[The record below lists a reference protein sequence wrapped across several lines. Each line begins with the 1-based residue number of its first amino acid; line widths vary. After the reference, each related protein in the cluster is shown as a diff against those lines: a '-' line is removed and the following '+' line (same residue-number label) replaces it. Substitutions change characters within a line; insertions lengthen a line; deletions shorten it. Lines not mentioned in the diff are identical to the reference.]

1 MASFARILV
10 AIVLVATGVTLVLF
24 QPELGTSGQD
34 VTRPLSSQDDEREA
48 NLASSR
54 SDSRAVD
61 GKVQGKTKGP
71 AAPTRVRIA
80 SLGVDARVVP
90 VAQSEDGV
98 LTPPEDAN
106 RVGWWRQGAKLGAK
120 KGAVVVIGHTVD
132 SMAGAF
138 GALGELTRGAR
149 VKVYVGARATG
160 FRVRKVT
167 ELSKAEL
174 ELESDKLFA
183 KTGQPRLVL
192 VTCTDWDD
200 ASESYLSNTVVVAR
214 PLKRKG

>member
-34 VTRPLSSQDDEREA
+34 VTRPLSSQDDEREDD
-48 NLASSR
+48 LTSSR

-61 GKVQGKTKGP
+61 GKIRGKTRGP

-80 SLGVDARVVP
+80 SLGVDARVMP
-90 VAQSEDGV
+90 IEQRDGV

-132 SMAGAF
+132 SLTGAF

-149 VKVYVGARATG
+149 VKVYVGERAIG

-174 ELESDKLFA
+174 ELQSDKLFA

-214 PLKRKG
+214 PLQRKR

>member
-34 VTRPLSSQDDEREA
+34 VTRPLSSQDDEREGE
-48 NLASSR
+48 LMSSR
-54 SDSRAVD
+54 SDSRAID
-61 GKVQGKTKGP
+61 GKIGGKGP

-80 SLGVDARVVP
+80 SLGVDARVLP
-90 VAQSEDGV
+90 IEQRDGV
-98 LTPPEDAN
+98 LTPPKDAN
-106 RVGWWRQGAKLGAK
+106 RVGWWRQGAKLGTK

-132 SMAGAF
+132 ELAGAF

-149 VKVYVGARATG
+149 IKVYAGERVTG

-174 ELESDKLFA
+174 ELQADKLFA

-214 PLKRKG
+214 PLKRKR

>member
-10 AIVLVATGVTLVLF
+10 AIVLVVTGATLVLF

-34 VTRPLSSQDDEREA
+34 VTRPLSSQDDEREVDLT
-48 NLASSR
+48 NSR

-61 GKVQGKTKGP
+61 GKVKGKTKGP

-80 SLGVDARVVP
+80 SLGVDARVLP
-90 VAQSEDGV
+90 IEQRDGV
-98 LTPPEDAN
+98 LTPPDDAN
-106 RVGWWRQGAKLGAK
+106 RVGWWRRGARLGAK

-132 SMAGAF
+132 SLTGAF

-149 VKVYVGARATG
+149 VKVYAGGRATG

-174 ELESDKLFA
+174 ELQSDKLFA

-192 VTCTDWDD
+192 VTCSDWDD

-214 PLKRKG
+214 PLKRR

>member
-34 VTRPLSSQDDEREA
+34 VTRPLSSQNDEREGS
-48 NLASSR
+48 LMSSR

-61 GKVQGKTKGP
+61 GEVRGKVRVPST
-71 AAPTRVRIA
+71 PTRVRIA
-80 SLGVDARVVP
+80 SLGVDARVMP
-90 VAQSEDGV
+90 IEQSDGV

-106 RVGWWRQGAKLGAK
+106 RVGWWRRGAKLGAK

-132 SMAGAF
+132 ELAGAF

-149 VKVYVGARATG
+149 IKVYAGERVTG
-160 FRVRKVT
+160 FRVRKVV
-167 ELSKAEL
+167 ELSKSEMEL
-174 ELESDKLFA
+174 QSDKLFA

-214 PLKRKG
+214 PLQRKR

>member
-34 VTRPLSSQDDEREA
+34 VTRPLSSQDGERDA
-48 NLASSR
+48 DLASSR
-54 SDSRAVD
+54 SDSRAID
-61 GKVQGKTKGP
+61 GKARSKGP

-90 VAQSEDGV
+90 VEQRDGV

-106 RVGWWRQGAKLGAK
+106 RVGWWRQGARLGAK

-200 ASESYLSNTVVVAR
+200 ATESYLSNTVVVAR
-214 PLKRKG
+214 PLKHKG